1 MYKTR
6 LSTLQKVITCC
17 IMLLLAV
24 FSILPTIHL
33 STKEILFFRFD
44 QIFHFFIYFTL
55 TFFYLYV
62 FGVWRCSVKA
72 AYKIFFYILPVFFAI
87 TLEAVQL
94 YIPTRSFDISDLS
107 SNLLGVFLAFIIYFV
122 VKVYKKWKSKKT
134 ENQLLINIE
143 GLDAG

>member
-1 MYKTR
+1 M
-6 LSTLQKVITCC
+6 
-17 IMLLLAV
+17 
-24 FSILPTIHL
+24 
-33 STKEILFFRFD
+33 
-44 QIFHFFIYFTL
+44 
-55 TFFYLYV
+55 
-62 FGVWRCSVKA
+62 KA
-72 AYKIFFYILPVFFAI
+72 AYKFFFYILPVFFAI